1 MTLPSPAIRALAT
14 GAASAALLVMS
25 AAAAAATSPVTV
37 SDHLTDPDSYFSAS
51 QAESITRSID
61 SAASAGLDVYVVA
74 VPDLSGSA
82 PVEWCQRAGANSGLS
97 DQSIVYVLAYE
108 ERSHASCGNA
118 DEQIVSDSA
127 LTSAMAEAKSVLG
140 RADPLDSATAAT
152 AIGAF
157 IDSATAA
164 TATGTGSGGAAP
176 ASSRDSSSAESSS
189 TTAWIPAV
197 AAVGG
202 LTALGAGLVAMR
214 NKRRLTQSTR
224 EAQARDAQSA
234 QTRVARANSLLLHAD
249 ETVRSARDEL
259 EYARAQFGAS
269 RTDSYAAALDR
280 AAAAVA
286 QGFALQE
293 AMNSS
298 TIPNERAGL
307 ADRIGASLDAV
318 MPDLV
323 ARQQEFAALRD
334 REAGVETQIQDVRTR
349 IEENASRMDTVDAE
363 LSALAALYPAQTIA
377 SLQDNPGQ
385 ARALLDSARDA
396 VERAASLA
404 AHDASSA
411 LVSLDTARRAVAMAG
426 HQIDG
431 VLTAKDDLARVD
443 ALLVDAIASITAD
456 LADVTRLGADP
467 AAFAPL
473 VQDANRAVDAARS
486 ARSGDGD
493 PLAALEGLR
502 MAELALDASLESL
515 RSTEAALEKKRGA
528 ATNALADARAQVLRA
543 ESFVQSRRGM
553 IGLNARSLLSRAQS
567 ELAQADALIASDP
580 DRALA
585 LAASARSAATTVLS
599 APASPGDED
608 GHLFGA
614 GAPGRGS
621 MTGSTLGDALLWS
634 VLLGGGRSHDRSD
647 HRDAGFGGGFGGFG
661 DGGFGGFGGGGFGG
675 GRGGFGGGRGGSF

>member
-14 GAASAALLVMS
+14 GAVSAALLVMS
-25 AAAAAATSPVTV
+25 AAAAVATSPVTV

-51 QAESITRSID
+51 QNESITRSID
-61 SAASAGLDVYVVA
+61 SAASVGLDVYVVA

-127 LTSAMAEAKSVLG
+127 LTSAMADAKSVLG
-140 RADPLDSATAAT
+140 RADPLDPTTAAT
-152 AIGAF
+152 AISAF

-164 TATGTGSGGAAP
+164 AKSGTGSGGA
-176 ASSRDSSSAESSS
+176 SRTSSSSADSSA
-189 TTAWIPAV
+189 TTSWVPAV

-202 LTALGAGLVAMR
+202 LAALGTGVFAMR
-214 NKRRLTQSTR
+214 NKRRLTRSTR
-224 EAQARDAQSA
+224 EAQERDAQSA
-234 QTRVARANSLLLHAD
+234 EARVARANSLLLQAD

-269 RTDSYAAALDR
+269 RTDAYAAALDR
-280 AAAAVA
+280 AGAAVA
-286 QGFALQE
+286 RGFTLQE

-298 TIPNERAGL
+298 TTPSERAGL
-307 ADRIGASLDAV
+307 ADQIGGSLDAV
-318 MPDLV
+318 MPDLL

-334 REAGVETQIQDVRTR
+334 REAGVEAQIQDVRTR

-363 LSALAALYPAQTIA
+363 LSALAALYPPQTIA

-404 AHDASSA
+404 PHDASSA
-411 LVSLDTARRAVAMAG
+411 LVALDTARRAVAMAG

-473 VQDANRAVDAARS
+473 VEDANRAVDAARS

-515 RSTEAALEKKRGA
+515 RSAEAALEKKRGA

-553 IGLNARSLLSRAQS
+553 IGLDARSLLSRAQS

-608 GHLFGA
+608 RRLFGA
-614 GAPGRGS
+614 GAPDRGS

-647 HRDAGFGGGFGGFG
+647 HRGAGFGGSF
-661 DGGFGGFGGGGFGG
+661 GGFGGFGGGGFGG
-675 GRGGFGGGRGGSF
+675 GGFGGGRGGSF

>member
-14 GAASAALLVMS
+14 GAVSAALLAMS
-25 AAAAAATSPVTV
+25 AAAAVATSPVTV
-37 SDHLTDPDSYFSAS
+37 SDHLTDPGSYFNAS
-51 QAESITRSID
+51 QTEAITRSID

-82 PVEWCQRAGANSGLS
+82 PVEWCQRTGANSGLS

-118 DEQIVSDSA
+118 DEQVVSDSA
-127 LTSAMAEAKSVLG
+127 LTGAMADAKSVLG
-140 RADPLDSATAAT
+140 RADPLDPATAAT

-157 IDSATAA
+157 IDSATSAA
-164 TATGTGSGGAAP
+164 GTGSGSGGA
-176 ASSRDSSSAESSS
+176 SRTTSSSADSSA
-189 TTAWIPAV
+189 TTSWVPAV

-202 LTALGAGLVAMR
+202 LAALGTGVFAMR
-214 NKRRLTQSTR
+214 NKRRLTRSTR
-224 EAQARDAQSA
+224 EAQERDAQSA
-234 QTRVARANSLLLHAD
+234 EARVARANSLLLQAD

-269 RTDSYAAALDR
+269 RTDAYAAALDR
-280 AAAAVA
+280 AGAAVA
-286 QGFALQE
+286 QGFTLQE

-298 TIPNERAGL
+298 TIPSERAGL
-307 ADRIGASLDAV
+307 ADQIGGSLDAV
-318 MPDLV
+318 MPDLL

-334 REAGVETQIQDVRTR
+334 QEAGVEAQIQDVRTR

-404 AHDASSA
+404 PHDASSA
-411 LVSLDTARRAVAMAG
+411 LVALDTARRAVAMAG

-467 AAFAPL
+467 TAFAPL

-486 ARSGDGD
+486 ARSGKGD
-493 PLAALEGLR
+493 PLAALEDLR

-515 RSTEAALEKKRGA
+515 RSAEAALEKKRGA
-528 ATNALADARAQVLRA
+528 AVKALADARAQVLRA

-553 IGLNARSLLSRAQS
+553 IGLDSRSLLSRAQS
-567 ELAQADALIASDP
+567 ELAQADALTASDP

-599 APASPGDED
+599 APASPGAED
-608 GHLFGA
+608 GRLFGT
-614 GAPGRGS
+614 GAPDRGS

-634 VLLGGGRSHDRSD
+634 VLLGGGRSHERSD

-661 DGGFGGFGGGGFGG
+661 GASGGGFGGGGFGGGGFGG
-675 GRGGFGGGRGGSF
+675 GRGGSF